1 MGGRGSSSYS
11 SRNKYEPINENDYK
25 GISVKAIKY
34 GIGQPD
40 ERVTLTKPMTESQI
54 RKNINQEMAGR
65 PNNGLVNDLVTGRYA
80 YYERFG
86 NKYTLIFGDRGKGSK
101 QKTATEFEGDV
112 QLTNKKAVKD
122 TMLEYMMTGKTKNFK
137 TTRR

>member
-1 MGGRGSSSYS
+1 MVLPPELDTYD
-11 SRNKYEPINENDYK
+11 K
-25 GISVKAIKY
+25 
-34 GIGQPD
+34 Q
-40 ERVTLTKPMTESQI
+40 
-54 RKNINQEMAGR
+54 QEMAGR